1 MDPKDLTQEQPHV
14 QDPNVKTLGDASS
27 QINQDFK
34 ERSIEDKAK
43 SSGGKYGYID
53 IARTP
58 INPDLFYLVDAN
70 EAEQALTIPFFRLG
84 KKLRVATSDPEN
96 TGAKTILNNFV
107 TQGYEVQIN
116 LASAEGIQKALVQFH
131 NAQMK
136 PKTKI
141 QTGFDESQ
149 LEEYQKEL
157 ENLAHLADKI
167 QASSAKEGLNI
178 LEIGAIK
185 TGASDIHFQPEEEKV
200 LIRFRIDG
208 LLQEVTSISFDVY
221 KQLAQQIKYDS
232 GMKLNVTSVPQDGR
246 TQFEVNGREID
257 VRVSALPTGFG
268 ETLVL
273 RILDSGKQFG
283 NFEELGFSA
292 DHLQTLDEIS
302 KLSQGMILVTGPTGS
317 GKTTTL
323 YTLLERYNTPERK
336 IITLEDPI
344 EYKLGRIVQSQINE
358 AKGYTFAGGLESVLR
373 QDPDVVMIGE
383 IRDLDTAN
391 TATQAALTGHVM
403 LSTLH
408 TNSALESVPRLI
420 NMGLKPFTVAPALD
434 TMIAQ
439 RLVRG
444 FCPHCVKNE
453 ALSPEQVK
461 HLQEELTKVA
471 TKTGQTYS
479 IPVELPKACGCEIC
493 NNTGYLGRIVVAEII
508 RIDDEFRELILG
520 EASLLDMRKEMNK
533 RGILTMYEDGLLK
546 VIAGK
551 TSLEEILRVTS

>member
-1 MDPKDLTQEQPHV
+1 MDPRELTQEQSQV

-27 QINQDFK
+27 QINLDFK

-53 IARTP
+53 IALTP
-58 INPDLFYLVDAN
+58 INPDLFHLVDADQ
-70 EAEQALTIPFFRLG
+70 AEQALTIPFFRLG
-84 KKLRVATSDPEN
+84 KKLRVATADPDSSLSQ
-96 TGAKTILNNFV
+96 TIIDSFV
-107 TQGYEVQIN
+107 KQGYEVQIN
-116 LASAEGIQKALVQFH
+116 LASAEGIKQSLVQFH
-131 NAQMK
+131 NAQLK
-136 PKTKI
+136 PKVKI
-141 QTGFDESQ
+141 ETGFNEAE

-157 ENLAHLADKI
+157 ENLANLASKI

-178 LEIGAIK
+178 LQIGAIK

-208 LLQEVTSISFDVY
+208 LLQEVTSINFDVY

-246 TQFEVNGREID
+246 TEFEVNGREID
-257 VRVSALPTGFG
+257 VRVSALPTAYG

-292 DHLQTLDEIS
+292 DHLKTLDEIS

-336 IITLEDPI
+336 IITLEDPV
-344 EYKLGRIVQSQINE
+344 EYQLQRIVQSQINE
-358 AKGYTFAGGLESVLR
+358 GKGYTFAAGLESVLR

-408 TNSALESVPRLI
+408 TNSALESVPRLV
-420 NMGLKPFTVAPALD
+420 NMGLKPFTIAPALD
-434 TMIAQ
+434 TLIAQ

-444 FCPHCVKNE
+444 FCPHCVKTE
-453 ALSPEQVK
+453 SLSQEQIQ
-461 HLQEELTKVA
+461 HLQAELTKVA
-471 TKTGQTYS
+471 TKTQQTYS
-479 IPVELPKACGCEIC
+479 VPTELPKACGCEIC

-508 RIDDEFRELILG
+508 RMDDEYRELILKD
-520 EASLLDMRKEMNK
+520 ASLMEMRKEAAK

-551 TSLEEILRVTS
+551 TSLEEILRVTG

>member
-1 MDPKDLTQEQPHV
+1 MDPRELTQEQSQV

-27 QINQDFK
+27 QINLDFK

-84 KKLRVATSDPEN
+84 RKLRVATADPD
-96 TGAKTILNNFV
+96 TGLAQALLSNFIA
-107 TQGYEVQIN
+107 QGYEVQIN
-116 LASAEGIQKALVQFH
+116 LASAEGIQKSLVQFH
-131 NAQMK
+131 NAQLK
-136 PKTKI
+136 PKVKI
-141 QTGFDESQ
+141 ETGFNEAE

-157 ENLAHLADKI
+157 ENLANLASKI

-178 LEIGAIK
+178 LQIGAIK

-208 LLQEVTSISFDVY
+208 LLQEVTSINFDVY

-246 TQFEVNGREID
+246 TEFEVNGREID
-257 VRVSALPTGFG
+257 VRVSALPTAYG

-283 NFEELGFSA
+283 NFKELGFSE
-292 DHLQTLDEIS
+292 DHLRTLDEIS

-336 IITLEDPI
+336 IITLEDPV
-344 EYKLGRIVQSQINE
+344 EYQLQRIVQSQINE
-358 AKGYTFAGGLESVLR
+358 GKGYTFAAGLESVLR

-408 TNSALESVPRLI
+408 TNSALESVPRLV

-434 TMIAQ
+434 TLIAQ

-444 FCPHCVKNE
+444 FCPHCVKTE
-453 ALSPEQVK
+453 ALSQEQIQ
-461 HLQEELTKVA
+461 HLQAELTKVA
-471 TKTGQTYS
+471 TKTQQTYS
-479 IPVELPKACGCEIC
+479 VPTELPKACGCEIC
-493 NNTGYLGRIVVAEII
+493 NHTGYLGRIVIAEII
-508 RIDDEFRELILG
+508 RMDDEFRELILKD
-520 EASLLDMRKEMNK
+520 ASLLEMRKETAK

-551 TSLEEILRVTS
+551 TSLEEILRVVG